1 MLWIAEGVFI
11 TATSTTEADEE
22 DYMRT
27 REESLKIISDAI
39 GGNAYASNDIS
50 QNEQN
55 TASQQNTGMRSREE
69 SLRIIQ
75 SALGGGAR
83 QGQVLSR
90 KPLSRLRRQL
100 PFQGSL

>member
-1 MLWIAEGVFI
+1 
-11 TATSTTEADEE
+11 
-22 DYMRT
+22 MRT

-39 GGNAYASNDIS
+39 GGNAYAVNNIS

-75 SALGGGAR
+75 SALGGGSAAGTSPQSATPQSASPTAPLA
-83 QGQVLSR
+83 QGSQTPQSR
-90 KPLSRLRRQL
+90 FTRQL